1 MDEGRLKVRHCVQTR
16 FEDSLILTPVRFS
29 DDKLFGNR
37 LAAFEF
43 SIENLIV
50 EEICGNE
57 TCKQTRIWS
66 GLYAILRKLESICEG
81 ESQ

>member
-1 MDEGRLKVRHCVQTR
+1 MYDRRLKLRHCEQTQ
-16 FEDSLILTPVRFS
+16 FENPLILSTVRFS

-37 LAAFEF
+37 FAAFES

-50 EEICGNE
+50 EETCGNE
-57 TCKQTRIWS
+57 TCKETRF
-66 GLYAILRKLESICEG
+66 GRVVRKAKKNLKASAR